1 MWLAKKPTALSDP
14 TLVPKLNSSSFS
26 IKARAVYAQPRR
38 GATVMLPRPALSGSQ
53 RAITSQSSSRRT
65 LMPAVKSNRSKK
77 KLKNRAKVK
86 KHALKRRRVRARKA
100 KGKY

>member
-1 MWLAKKPTALSDP
+1 MLR
-14 TLVPKLNSSSFS
+14 VV
-26 IKARAVYAQPRR
+26 ARSCTERVSPQA
-38 GATVMLPRPALSGSQ
+38 
-53 RAITSQSSSRRT
+53 SRSP
-65 LMPAVKSNRSKK
+65 LMPAVKSNRTKK